1 MDTETQKT
9 VWHLFIEGDI
19 NAFSTLFKGCYAMLH
34 NYGIKISGNSSLT
47 EDCLQ
52 DFFVYLYE
60 NKESIG
66 EVNSI
71 NAYLFVSFRR
81 AILKTI
87 KKERVFTDYDPKYSI
102 LGKFEFSTEEL
113 IVEQEFIGLKKS
125 VVIHLLNELSPRE
138 REVIYLKYYSN
149 IKTKDIADVMD
160 ITNQSVLN
168 TLQKAFHKLRKASE
182 NHKIREVLKKK

>member
-9 VWHLFIEGDI
+9 VWHLFIEGDM

-60 NKESIG
+60 NKENIG

-87 KKERVFTDYDPKYSI
+87 RKERVFTDYDPKYSV
-102 LGKFEFSTEEL
+102 LGKFEFSIEEL

-149 IKTKDIADVMD
+149 IRTKDIADVMD

-168 TLQKAFHKLRKASE
+168 P
-182 NHKIREVLKKK
+182 